1 MESRAHT
8 SILLRLKR
16 INIFLKLFL
25 NKLWFFFFSLWF
37 QDKILTRKVL
47 FSVISCSRKWST
59 CSPDCGAIPLQ
70 IPVLNAPPLR
80 CPSWDE
86 FPLDVGDLNG
96 VSRDE
101 ERSLCSHV
109 HRTSA
114 LPGIFAVVGTWVTLL
129 PVCGWKGNG
138 ASFEGKTNNNIP
150 G

>member
-96 VSRDE
+96 VSRGWGTLTVLPRPQDQCPARDICCGGHVGNAAASLRV
-101 ERSLCSHV
+101 ERQWSQL
-109 HRTSA
+109 
-114 LPGIFAVVGTWVTLL
+114 W
-129 PVCGWKGNG
+129 
-138 ASFEGKTNNNIP
+138 GKNQQ
-150 G
+150 